1 MSADPSVTGGAAEI
15 LDRGYRRYDG
25 PRSGVAGAIGS
36 VARQTAMRALG
47 MRRSIGHKVLPAI
60 TIFFAYV
67 PAIVFVGISALLDTE
82 ELRMTGEFV
91 LPTYGE
97 YYGYII
103 AAIFLFTALVAPE
116 VLCTDRRSGMLGL
129 YLASPLTRDTYLVAK
144 AAAVTGVLA
153 VVTIGP
159 PLLMLIART
168 LDGTGPEGFSGF
180 LDLLGKVLLSGVVVT
195 VLYTSI
201 SLAVSSFTTRR
212 AFASAAVILIFGVSA
227 FVDGTITEGG
237 VPPEWFVLN
246 VAALPIELVFRIY
259 GDVASNPASM
269 GAQTGV
275 LVAGYLAWTFLALGI
290 LRARY
295 QRATVTR

>member
-1 MSADPSVTGGAAEI
+1 VSDEPPFGGVAAEI
-15 LDRGYRRYDG
+15 LDRGYRRYEG
-25 PRSGVAGAIGS
+25 PRSGVWGAIRS
-36 VARQTAMRALG
+36 VGLQTAMRALG

-82 ELRMTGEFV
+82 QLRMTGEFI

-159 PLLMLIART
+159 PLLMLVART
-168 LDGTGPEGFSGF
+168 LDGSGPEGFSGF

-246 VAALPIELVFRIY
+246 VAGLPIEIVFRIY
-259 GDVASNPASM
+259 GDVASNPASI
-269 GAQTGV
+269 GAPTWV
-275 LVAGYLAWTFLALGI
+275 LVVGYLAWSALALGI
-290 LRARY
+290 LRTRY